1 MADNGQVHPLTAP
14 GSEGVTIPLDQ
25 PRQFTLDLGVIY
37 QAERLYERLGNLP
50 FLTANILLPFV
61 TRQMNGSTLLMVLT
75 CGLQVHDPALTM
87 EQVGRLVTMGRL
99 TETLTKMY
107 EAWELSSEPQS
118 PDAAAA
124 DDPNADGSSGSTSGA
139 APATT
144 SDSLTTSSGA

>member
-1 MADNGQVHPLTAP
+1 MPDNGQVHPLAAP
-14 GSEGVTIPLDQ
+14 GSEGVTIALDT

-99 TETLTKMY
+99 TDTLTKMY
-107 EAWELSSEPQS
+107 EAWELSSEPQ
-118 PDAAAA
+118 PQDAAAE
-124 DDPNADGSSGSTSGA
+124 DDPNAAGSSGSTSGA
-139 APATT
+139 VPATT
-144 SDSLTTSSGA
+144 SDSPTRSSGA

>member
-1 MADNGQVHPLTAP
+1 MAENGQVHPLTAP

-75 CGLQVHDPALTM
+75 CGLQVHDPTLTM

-107 EAWELSSEPQS
+107 EAWELSSEPQAEH
-118 PDAAAA
+118 DAAA

-144 SDSLTTSSGA
+144 SDSPTSSSGA

>member
-14 GSEGVTIPLDQ
+14 GSEGVTMQLDQ

-75 CGLQVHDPALTM
+75 CGLQVHDPTLTM
-87 EQVGRLVTMGRL
+87 DQVGRLVTMGRL
-99 TETLTKMY
+99 TDTLTKMY
-107 EAWELSSEPQS
+107 EAWELSSEPQAEH
-118 PDAAAA
+118 DAAE

-144 SDSLTTSSGA
+144 SDSLTSSSGG

>member
-1 MADNGQVHPLTAP
+1 MADNGQVQPLTAP

-75 CGLQVHDPALTM
+75 CGLQVHDPSLTM

-107 EAWELSSEPQS
+107 EAWELSSEPQGH
-118 PDAAAA
+118 DAAG

-144 SDSLTTSSGA
+144 SDSPMRSSGA

>member
-1 MADNGQVHPLTAP
+1 MAENGQVHPLTAP
-14 GSEGVTIPLDQ
+14 GSEGVTIQLDQ

-37 QAERLYERLGNLP
+37 AAERLYERLGNLP

-99 TETLTKMY
+99 TDTLTKMY
-107 EAWELSSEPQS
+107 EAWELSSEPQGH
-118 PDAAAA
+118 DAAAA

-144 SDSLTTSSGA
+144 SDSLTSSSGA

>member
-1 MADNGQVHPLTAP
+1 MADNGQVQPLTAP

-99 TETLTKMY
+99 TDTLTKMY
-107 EAWELSSEPQS
+107 EAWELSSEPQGH
-118 PDAAAA
+118 DAAE

-139 APATT
+139 APVTT
-144 SDSLTTSSGA
+144 SDSPTSSSGA